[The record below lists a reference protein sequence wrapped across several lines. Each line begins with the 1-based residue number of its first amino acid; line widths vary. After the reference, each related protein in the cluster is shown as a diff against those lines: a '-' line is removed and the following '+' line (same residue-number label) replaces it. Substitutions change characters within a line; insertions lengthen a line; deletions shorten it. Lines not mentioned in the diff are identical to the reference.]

1 MHNIEEGDQPVG
13 APVKGAVTP
22 WTLKL
27 EYKSGK
33 TPEGYVA
40 DATPEKAKA
49 GINYYDKEAK
59 ERIQIKQELTC
70 CIVAVLS
77 GVSGTV
83 RDAQDKYYNYSSNLI
98 RDTRYDVLNVWL
110 QGAPKPVYT
119 GIYNDFK
126 KSLPEGVGYTR
137 FLICYVPELDQ
148 LISFELTV
156 GLGMAVEAAIAVA
169 CGKKT
174 KEISLFNL
182 CDLTQFWVVKFANEF
197 DKMTK
202 DGTPWDGKGEMYFI
216 PKTRAFVVTPTGKNP
231 ELYAK
236 LEGFAKEVDEYL
248 VAKQIRIKS
257 FGDETSPED
266 ENKDSS
272 FPTSAP
278 EYMEDNNQSVADD
291 LPPAAPQKSKK
302 EVFYEKLN
310 ARLATLTDPATII
323 TGIAMLYKQ
332 VATVKL
338 EDHGTNAGEL
348 ANAFNVH
355 YWQITNDLGGYF
367 EGGKIIPGTT
377 TQDNDLPF

>member
-83 RDAQDKYYNYSSNLI
+83 KDSSDKYFNYSSNLI
-98 RDTRYDVLNVWL
+98 RDTRSDVLNVWMA
-110 QGAPKPVYT
+110 GVPKPVIS
-119 GIYNDFK
+119 GIYNEFK
-126 KSLPEGVGYTR
+126 KDLPQGVGYTR

-148 LISFELTV
+148 LVSFELTV
-156 GLGMAVEAAIAVA
+156 GLGMAVEAAIAAA
-169 CGKKT
+169 CGKKV

-182 CDLTQFWVVKFANEF
+182 CDLTQFWVVKFANDF

-202 DGTPWDGKGEMYFI
+202 DGAPWEGKGEMYFI

-231 ELYAK
+231 ELYEK
-236 LEGFAKEVDEYL
+236 LEGFAKEIEEYL

-257 FGDETSPED
+257 FGDETAPENED
-266 ENKDSS
+266 S
-272 FPTSAP
+272 FPTTP
-278 EYMEDNNQSVADD
+278 PPGMEDNTRSVADE
-291 LPPAAPQKSKK
+291 LPPAVPQKPKK

-310 ARLATLTDPATII
+310 AKLAAMIDPATIVTEI
-323 TGIAMLYKQ
+323 GLLYKQ
-332 VATVKL
+332 MQNIKL
-338 EDHGTNAGEL
+338 ADYDTNVTEL
-348 ANAFNVH
+348 AAAFTKR
-355 YWQITNDLGGYF
+355 YWDVTGDTAGHF
-367 EGGKIIPGTT
+367 EGGKIVPGTT
-377 TQDNDLPF
+377 DIDQLPF